1 MNNKKRKLFNVTC
14 KVEKLLH
21 EVLGTSVFKKEFLFY
36 RVEIDLNVRVLNSD
50 LLLQLTQ
57 LLTNENV
64 KYRFSCNDNMVLTIY
79 Q

>member
-1 MNNKKRKLFNVTC
+1 MNNRKRKLFNVTC

-21 EVLGTSVFKKEFLFY
+21 EILGTSVFKKQFLFY
-36 RVEIDLNVRVLNSD
+36 RVEMDLNVQFLTSD

-64 KYRFSCNDNMVLTIY
+64 KYRFSYNDNMILIIY